1 MWQGTCLKQA
11 MPQLSPA
18 LGTLKMLGLPQ
29 TQAQAAAAP
38 TKGSSFSFHDFLS
51 IINPLQHLPVVS
63 TLYRAI
69 TGDKI
74 GTPEKI
80 AGDALYGGLL
90 GAVASIADAA
100 FEAIT
105 GKDVGDTVL
114 AMFTGNHDD
123 KAVAVAAN
131 TQAPAASAPAAPD
144 ASFQALSDA
153 LNSKGVDSTLS
164 QRALAAYQK
173 SMILSMAQ
181 TSPVLAA
188 AQ

>member
-1 MWQGTCLKQA
+1 ML
-11 MPQLSPA
+11 A
-18 LGTLKMLGLPQ
+18 L
-29 TQAQAAAAP
+29 
-38 TKGSSFSFHDFLS
+38 
-51 IINPLQHLPVVS
+51 
-63 TLYRAI
+63 
-69 TGDKI
+69 
-74 GTPEKI
+74 
-80 AGDALYGGLL
+80 
-90 GAVASIADAA
+90 
-100 FEAIT
+100 
-105 GKDVGDTVL
+105 
-114 AMFTGNHDD
+114 FTGNHDD

-153 LNSKGVDSTLS
+153 LSSKGVDSTLS

>member
-1 MWQGTCLKQA
+1 MRHLITCSLA
-11 MPQLSPA
+11 AAVVLAVSPA
-18 LGTLKMLGLPQ
+18 SADVLMKK
-29 TQAQAAAAP
+29 AQETFKPIPSMVPAV
-38 TKGSSFSFHDFLS
+38 KG
-51 IINPLQHLPVVS
+51 N
-63 TLYRAI
+63 AI

-114 AMFTGNHDD
+114 ALFTGTHDD

-153 LNSKGVDSTLS
+153 LSSKGVDSTLS